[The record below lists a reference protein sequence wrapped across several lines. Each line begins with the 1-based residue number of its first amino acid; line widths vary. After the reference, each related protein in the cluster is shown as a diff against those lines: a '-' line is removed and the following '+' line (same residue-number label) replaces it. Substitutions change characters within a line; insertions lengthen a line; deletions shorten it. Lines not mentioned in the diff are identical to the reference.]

1 MSSSAYNQRKGKSV
15 GIECVFVF
23 EEMLC
28 DKIMVRMR
36 VVVRVSACHC
46 TCDACRKQKEVSITR
61 SREEESKEV
70 SK

>member
-1 MSSSAYNQRKGKSV
+1 MSSSAYNKRKAKSV

-23 EEMLC
+23 EEMLY

-46 TCDACRKQKEVSITR
+46 TCDASRKQKEVWKTR
-61 SREEESKEV
+61 NREEV